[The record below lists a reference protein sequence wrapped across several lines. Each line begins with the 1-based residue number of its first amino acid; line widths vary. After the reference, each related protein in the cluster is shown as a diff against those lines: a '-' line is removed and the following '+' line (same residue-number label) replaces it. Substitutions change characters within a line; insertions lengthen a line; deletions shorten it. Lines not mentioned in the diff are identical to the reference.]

1 MLKLLN
7 KKSLYTSLLP
17 LITFIRT
24 LEIWEALFSFNLE
37 ISFAISLTATSE
49 KRRRS
54 FCFVLIIDSNT
65 DGLISQFK
73 TAIRVGSLTLSIRES
88 WFVSNAGI
96 SRFCVTIY

>member
-7 KKSLYTSLLP
+7 KKSLYTPLLP

-49 KRRRS
+49 KRRS
-54 FCFVLIIDSNT
+54 FSFVLIIDSNT

-96 SRFCVTIY
+96 SRFCVTRY